1 MGEFED
7 LISIES
13 NGILD
18 VEEPTISE
26 RAIERGIRQLGTLG
40 SGNHFLELQTVDS
53 VLDVN
58 SAKGFGL
65 SPDQIVAMIHTGSRG
80 LGHQVCS
87 DHLKKLE
94 SGYKK
99 EGIIG
104 DIKNGILF
112 FQTGS

>member
-1 MGEFED
+1 M
-7 LISIES
+7 
-13 NGILD
+13 
-18 VEEPTISE
+18 
-26 RAIERGIRQLGTLG
+26 GTLG

-99 EGIIG
+99 EGDNWRHKKW
-104 DIKNGILF
+104 DIVLPDRQLAAAPIHSKEG
-112 FQTGS
+112 Q